1 MITRDSIEQAYSF
14 FHQKWRVYKFSTMEW
29 QRDDIESAIG
39 DYVAMMSPDLYRAIA
54 RGNSHYLLAH
64 QDAECFVGA
73 LGVLDFDLHYD
84 AVVRVHR
91 GLPQLVGVHR
101 ASPRASTLG

>member
-39 DYVAMMSPDLYRAIA
+39 DYVAMMSPDLYQAVA
-54 RGNSHYLLAH
+54 RPHRLCGR
-64 QDAECFVGA
+64 
-73 LGVLDFDLHYD
+73 LGVG
-84 AVVRVHR
+84 RR
-91 GLPQLVGVHR
+91 P
-101 ASPRASTLG
+101 S

>member
-54 RGNSHYLLAH
+54 RGNSHYLLDHTAFA
-64 QDAECFVGA
+64 D
-73 LGVLDFDLHYD
+73 DLES
-84 AVVRVHR
+84 AVDR
-91 GLPQLVGVHR
+91 LEQLL
-101 ASPRASTLG
+101 A